1 MLESFRRRM
10 ADELEGWR
18 RVIDDAGRT
27 LVDAGAYPSLDAYRR
42 EVAGYSAHL
51 LTTVAAMDGD
61 ISPDEMLAM
70 LFAGMGGVS
79 SPQQYFGAIEG
90 MQHQL
95 LHRSEALEDIPLFLE
110 RAADNDLAQGTA
122 LAATVTDA
130 LLRMAETVMVADLAD
145 DASERLFLDGYR
157 LQLARF
163 FEERGIERRPGPGQ
177 LPMPRR
183 PVSDG

>member
-10 ADELEGWR
+10 ADELEGWCR
-18 RVIDDAGRT
+18 AIDDAGGT
-27 LVDAGAYPSLDAYRR
+27 LVAAGAYPSLDAYRR
-42 EVAGYSAHL
+42 EVAGYTAHL

-79 SPQQYFGAIEG
+79 SPQDYFGAIEG
-90 MQHQL
+90 MRHEL

-110 RAADNDLAQGTA
+110 RAADHDLARGTS
-122 LAATVTDA
+122 LAATVADA
-130 LLRMAETVMVADLAD
+130 LLGMAETVMVADLAD

-157 LQLARF
+157 LQFARF
-163 FEERGIERRPGPGQ
+163 FEERGIERFPGSGQ
-177 LPMPRR
+177 LSMSRR
-183 PVSDG
+183 PPSDG